1 MQSKEVHVSSFPLVY
16 LVYPGD
22 NKGLLDERDSSISVQ
37 GEELLH
43 LLAVGNLRDCTQ
55 LLQGKITALGLL

>member
-1 MQSKEVHVSSFPLVY
+1 MQSKEVHVSNFPLVY

-22 NKGLLDERDSSISVQ
+22 NKGLLDKCDSGISVQ

>member
-1 MQSKEVHVSSFPLVY
+1 MQSKEVHISSFPLVY

-22 NKGLLDERDSSISVQ
+22 NKGLLDERDSGISVQ
-37 GEELLH
+37 GKELLH